1 MFSFDSLRNA
11 FASNIVRT
19 TTKANL
25 PPPPPTTHN
34 AASPPINLMRGWPNP
49 SLLPADL
56 IREAANKALS
66 DTTTAT
72 AGLLYGPDPGYEPC
86 REAIATWLTDFYRSA
101 DNAAPVTASRLCIT
115 GGASQ
120 NLGNLLAV
128 YTDPAYTRNIW
139 IVAPAYM
146 LAFRIFEDAGFGEKM
161 KGIPEDDKGIDLAAL
176 RRGLEKSE
184 EEARRSKGS
193 AKPVYKPERKW
204 AKVYK
209 HVLYCVPTFSNP
221 SSRTMSLEHRT
232 ELVRI
237 AREYDVLLIADDVY
251 DFLQWPADASADG
264 SLDSAM
270 RTAHLPRLVD
280 VDRDLE
286 GGADRPDAD
295 GFGNVCSNGTFSKI
309 VGPGVRVGWVEG
321 TDKFTYGVSQTG
333 TTASGGAPSNLTSTY
348 LTHLLASGSLTTH
361 ISTLLRPAYASR
373 SHTLHT
379 AIRTH
384 LLPLGFSLPQ
394 TDRQGVFG
402 GYFVWLSLPSGM
414 SAGVLARRC
423 REEAGVI
430 VAEGG
435 IFEVP
440 EEKGDGEEEE
450 GGSLQEGFDG
460 FVRLC
465 FAWEEEGRLEEG
477 VRLVGEVAGR
487 MIGEGGGGSVGLRGG
502 SGGGGEGGGLE
513 VYK

>member
-1 MFSFDSLRNA
+1 MFSFESLRNA

-19 TTKANL
+19 TTKPNL
-25 PPPPPTTHN
+25 PPPTTHN

-66 DTTTAT
+66 DTTIAT

-120 NLGNLLAV
+120 NLGSMLAV
-128 YTDPAYTRNIW
+128 YSDPSYTRNIW

-184 EEARRSKGS
+184 EEARRRKGS
-193 AKPVYKPERKW
+193 ERPVYKPERKR

-221 SSRTMSLEHRT
+221 SSRTMSLQHRT

-264 SLDSAM
+264 SFDAAM
-270 RTAHLPRLVD
+270 RTAYLPRLVD
-280 VDRDLE
+280 IDRDLE

-295 GFGNVCSNGTFSKI
+295 GFGNACANGSFSKI

-321 TDKFTYGVSQTG
+321 TDKFTYGPP
-333 TTASGGAPSNLTSTY
+333 AAP
-348 LTHLLASGSLTTH
+348 H
-361 ISTLLRPAYASR
+361 
-373 SHTLHT
+373 
-379 AIRTH
+379 RT
-384 LLPLGFSLPQ
+384 
-394 TDRQGVFG
+394 
-402 GYFVWLSLPSGM
+402 
-414 SAGVLARRC
+414 
-423 REEAGVI
+423 
-430 VAEGG
+430 
-435 IFEVP
+435 
-440 EEKGDGEEEE
+440 
-450 GGSLQEGFDG
+450 
-460 FVRLC
+460 
-465 FAWEEEGRLEEG
+465 
-477 VRLVGEVAGR
+477 
-487 MIGEGGGGSVGLRGG
+487 
-502 SGGGGEGGGLE
+502 
-513 VYK
+513 

>member
-19 TTKANL
+19 TTKPNL
-25 PPPPPTTHN
+25 PPPPPTIHN
-34 AASPPINLMRGWPNP
+34 AASPPINLMRGWPHP

-56 IREAANKALS
+56 IREAALKALS
-66 DTTTAT
+66 DTTVST

-86 REAIATWLTDFYRSA
+86 REAIATWLSAFYSSA

-120 NLGNLLAV
+120 NLGSMLAV
-128 YTDPAYTRNIW
+128 YTDPAFTRKIW

-161 KGIPEDDKGIDLAAL
+161 KGIPEDDRGIDLAAL

-184 EEARRSKGS
+184 EEAGGKEGS
-193 AKPVYKPERKW
+193 ERPVYKPERKR

-237 AREYDVLLIADDVY
+237 AREFDVLLVADDVY
-251 DFLQWPADASADG
+251 DFLQWPADASHG
-264 SLDSAM
+264 SLDAAM
-270 RTAHLPRLVD
+270 QTAHLPRLVD
-280 VDRDLE
+280 IDRDLE

-295 GFGNVCSNGTFSKI
+295 GFGNACSNGTFSKI

-321 TDKFTYGVSQTG
+321 TDKFTYGVSQAG

-361 ISTLLRPAYASR
+361 ITSTLLPSYTSR
-373 SHTLHT
+373 SHTLHA
-379 AIRTH
+379 AIHTH

-394 TDRQGVFG
+394 TDRQVFG
-402 GYFVWLSLPSGM
+402 GYFVWLSLPPGM

-430 VAEGG
+430 VAAGG

-440 EEKGDGEEEE
+440 EEKGGEEKEE

-465 FAWEEEGRLEEG
+465 FAWEEEEKLEEG
-477 VRLVGEVAGR
+477 VRLVGEVVVR
-487 MIGEGGGGSVGLRGG
+487 MIGEGGGGTRNLGG
-502 SGGGGEGGGLE
+502 GRGGGGEGCGLD